1 MKLNKQ
7 SIPAFEKSRSELMA
21 AMAVQQVNKDISQ
34 KSKESVLKNHIFKV
48 SRNNRELSGRELRIL
63 TPRRDFLMGEE
74 DFKTYC
80 KLVHEERTKRGLII
94 PHWDL
99 TADYKSLKVLTDAEN
114 DFIDICL
121 KMLPEVLRKDLK
133 GIKTG
138 MYDVRKRFLDINL
151 RLDTT
156 TI

>member
-7 SIPAFEKSRSELMA
+7 SIPAFEKARSELMA
-21 AMAVQQVNKDISQ
+21 AMAIQQVNKDIE
-34 KSKESVLKNHIFKV
+34 KESQEHVLQNHEFKV
-48 SRNNRELSGRELRIL
+48 SRNNRDLSGSELRIL
-63 TPRRDFLMGEE
+63 TPRRDFLMSEE

-80 KLVHEERTKRGLII
+80 ILVKDEMTKRGLHI
-94 PHWDL
+94 PHYNL
-99 TADYKSLKVLTDAEN
+99 TADYESLKVLTDAEN

-121 KMLPEVLRKDLK
+121 KMLPAKLYHDLK

-138 MYDVRKRFLDINL
+138 MYDVRKRFIDINL
-151 RLDTT
+151 SLDTT